1 MVEAVGE
8 YVSFVIAEIEDARR
22 SCAHPIIIVEQRVD
36 ASEYVD
42 NCFGTADM
50 VIITDQYAHVIDL
63 KLGKGVEVSAV
74 ENPQLMIYGLG
85 VLNMAESIY
94 DIETVRMTIDKTHTK
109 MGKARPWML
118 WPYLGCGVCLFAIFA
133 IPTSWGQVAQYT
145 FFFIFY
151 VMLNAGFYTANNI
164 AYSALTALVTKNE
177 NERVQL
183 GSLRFVF
190 AFTTSTI
197 IQAVTFGL
205 VAHFG
210 NTAAAWRI
218 VALIYVIIGIISNT
232 ISVLSLKELP
242 EDENETKKEADT
254 PKEKYTLREAAG
266 LLVKNKFYLLI
277 LGVYLLT
284 QLYTAFTGVGTYY
297 MTYVLKDANL
307 MGKFA
312 TALNI
317 PMIIGLLMV
326 PTVIAKLGGM
336 YKINYTGY
344 ALATIARIL
353 VIVAAYM
360 GSVPMMLAFTAIA
373 SLGMCP
379 LQGDL
384 NAVIASASDYTY
396 LTTGKRIDGTMYSC
410 TSLGV
415 KIGGGLGTAISGW
428 LLAAAGFIE
437 GGVATQPEAVITML
451 NVMYLWLPA
460 IFCALV
466 TFLLTKLNVEKA
478 NKALI
483 ASRKA

>member
-1 MVEAVGE
+1 MTEKKYLKWYNKIGYGSGDIGGNVVYAFLTF
-8 YVSFVIAEIEDARR
+8 FV
-22 SCAHPIIIVEQRVD
+22 
-36 ASEYVD
+36 
-42 NCFGTADM
+42 
-50 VIITDQYAHVIDL
+50 
-63 KLGKGVEVSAV
+63 
-74 ENPQLMIYGLG
+74 MIYLTDSIGLNSG
-85 VLNMAESIY
+85 IIGTLMAVAKIFDGISDVIFGSL
-94 DIETVRMTIDKTHTK
+94 IDKTHTK

-118 WPYLGCGVCLFAIFA
+118 WPYFGCGVCLFAIFA
-133 IPTSWGQVAQYT
+133 IPTSWGKVAQYT
-145 FFFIFY
+145 FFLIFY
-151 VMLNAGFYTANNI
+151 VMLNAVFYTANNI

-183 GSLRFVF
+183 GSIRFVF

-205 VAHFG
+205 VDYFG
-210 NTAAAWRI
+210 NDAAAWKI

-242 EDENETKKEADT
+242 EEENNTKKETSA
-254 PKEKYTLREAAG
+254 PAEKYSLREAVG
-266 LLVKNKFYLLI
+266 LLIKNKYYLLI
-277 LGVYLLT
+277 LGIYMLT
-284 QLYTAFTGVGTYY
+284 QLYSAFTGVGTYY
-297 MTYVLKDANL
+297 MTYVLGDANL
-307 MGKFA
+307 LGKFA

-317 PMIIGLLMV
+317 PMIIGLLLV
-326 PTVIAKLGGM
+326 PTVVAKLGGM
-336 YKINYTGY
+336 YRINYSGY
-344 ALATIARIL
+344 IVATVARFL

-360 GSVPMMLAFTAIA
+360 DSIPMMLAFTAVA

-415 KIGGGLGTAISGW
+415 KLGGGLGTAVSGW
-428 LLAAAGFIE
+428 LLAASGYIK
-437 GGVATQPEAVITML
+437 GGAVAQPDSVITML

-466 TFLLTKLNVEKA
+466 TFLLIQLNVEKA
-478 NKALI
+478 NQTILA
-483 ASRKA
+483 ARKG

>member
-1 MVEAVGE
+1 MEQKKYLKWYNKIGYGSGDIAGNVIYAFLTF
-8 YVSFVIAEIEDARR
+8 FV
-22 SCAHPIIIVEQRVD
+22 
-36 ASEYVD
+36 
-42 NCFGTADM
+42 
-50 VIITDQYAHVIDL
+50 
-63 KLGKGVEVSAV
+63 
-74 ENPQLMIYGLG
+74 MIYLTDTIGLNPG
-85 VLNMAESIY
+85 IVGTLMAVAKIFDGIS
-94 DIETVRMTIDKTHTK
+94 DVFFGSLIDKTKTK

-118 WPYLGCGVCLFAIFA
+118 FPYLGCGVCLYAVFA
-133 IPTSWGQVAQYT
+133 IPASWGKAAQYA

-151 VMLNAGFYTANNI
+151 VMLNAVFYTANNI

-177 NERVQL
+177 GERVQL

-197 IQAVTFGL
+197 IQAVTFDL
-205 VAHFG
+205 VEYFG
-210 NTAAAWRI
+210 NTAEAWRI
-218 VALIYVIIGIISNT
+218 VAFIYVVIGIISNT
-232 ISVLSLKELP
+232 VAVLSMKELP
-242 EDENETKKEADT
+242 EDENETKKENVA
-254 PKEKYTLREAAG
+254 PAEKYSLRQSAG
-266 LLVKNKFYLLI
+266 LLIKNKFYLLI

-297 MTYVLKDANL
+297 MTYVLGDADL
-307 MGKFA
+307 MGRFA
-312 TALNI
+312 TALNV
-317 PMIIGLLMV
+317 PMIIGLLLV
-326 PTVIAKLGGM
+326 PVLVAKLGGM
-336 YKINYTGY
+336 YKLNYRGY

-353 VIVAAYM
+353 VIVAAYL
-360 GSVPMMLAFTAIA
+360 GNVSMMLVFTAIA

-415 KIGGGLGTAISGW
+415 KLGGGLGTAISGW

-437 GGVATQPEAVITML
+437 GGAAVQPESVLSML

-460 IFCALV
+460 IFCALI

-478 NKALI
+478 NALLLKE
-483 ASRKA
+483 RRNYNERV

>member
-1 MVEAVGE
+1 MNEKTYLRWYNKIGYGAGDIAGNVVYAFLTF
-8 YVSFVIAEIEDARR
+8 FV
-22 SCAHPIIIVEQRVD
+22 
-36 ASEYVD
+36 
-42 NCFGTADM
+42 
-50 VIITDQYAHVIDL
+50 
-63 KLGKGVEVSAV
+63 
-74 ENPQLMIYGLG
+74 MIYLTDTVGLNSG
-85 VLNMAESIY
+85 IVGTLMAVAKIFDGISDVIFGSL
-94 DIETVRMTIDKTHTK
+94 IDKTHTR

-118 WPYLGCGVCLFAIFA
+118 WPYLGCGACLFAIFA
-133 IPTSWGQVAQYT
+133 IPTSWGLTAKYA

-164 AYSALTALVTKNE
+164 AYSALTALVTRNE

-183 GSLRFVF
+183 GSIRFVF

-205 VAHFG
+205 VEYFG
-210 NTAAAWRI
+210 NTPDAWRI
-218 VALIYVIIGIISNT
+218 VAFIYVVIGIISNT
-232 ISVLSLKELP
+232 VSVLSLKELP
-242 EDENETKKEADT
+242 GEESETTQNAMA
-254 PKEKYTLREAAG
+254 PAEKYTLREVAG
-266 LLVKNKFYLLI
+266 LLIKNKFYLLI

-297 MTYVLKDANL
+297 MTYVLGDKGL
-307 MGKFA
+307 MGQFA

-317 PMIIGLLMV
+317 PMIIGLLLV
-326 PTVIAKLGGM
+326 PTLVAKLGGM
-336 YKINYTGY
+336 YKINYRGY
-344 ALATIARIL
+344 ILASVARIL

-360 GSVPMMLAFTAIA
+360 NSIPLMLAFTAVA

-415 KIGGGLGTAISGW
+415 KLGGGLGTAISGW
-428 LLAAAGFIE
+428 LLDAAGFLE
-437 GGVATQPEAVITML
+437 GGVATQPDSVLTML

-460 IFCALV
+460 FLCVLV

-478 NKALI
+478 NQKLLAEKAQ
-483 ASRKA
+483 

>member
-1 MVEAVGE
+1 MTEKRYLKWYNKIGYGSGDIAGNVVYAFLTF
-8 YVSFVIAEIEDARR
+8 FV
-22 SCAHPIIIVEQRVD
+22 
-36 ASEYVD
+36 
-42 NCFGTADM
+42 
-50 VIITDQYAHVIDL
+50 
-63 KLGKGVEVSAV
+63 
-74 ENPQLMIYGLG
+74 MIYLSDTVGLNTG
-85 VLNMAESIY
+85 IIGTLMAVAKIFDGFSDVIFGSL
-94 DIETVRMTIDKTHTK
+94 IDKTKTK

-133 IPTSWGQVAQYT
+133 IPTTWGKTAQYA

-205 VAHFG
+205 VEHFG

-218 VALIYVIIGIISNT
+218 VALIYVVIGIISNT
-232 ISVLSLKELP
+232 VSVLSLKELP
-242 EDENETKKEADT
+242 DEELDDTDDKEIQVVT
-254 PKEKYTLREAAG
+254 EKYSLREAAR
-266 LLVKNKFYLLI
+266 LLIKNKFYLLI

-284 QLYTAFTGVGTYY
+284 QLYSAFTGVGTYY
-297 MTYVLKDANL
+297 MTYVLGDKNL
-307 MGKFA
+307 MGNFA

-317 PMIIGLLMV
+317 PMIVGLLLV
-326 PTVIAKLGGM
+326 PTLVAKLGGM
-336 YKINYTGY
+336 YKINYRGY
-344 ALATIARIL
+344 ALATIARVL

-360 GSVPMMLAFTAIA
+360 GSVPMMLVFTAVA

-437 GGVATQPEAVITML
+437 GGVATQPESVLTML

-478 NKALI
+478 NQALL
-483 ASRKA
+483 AARK

>member
-1 MVEAVGE
+1 MTEKKYLKWYNKIGYGSGDIGGNVVYAFLTF
-8 YVSFVIAEIEDARR
+8 FV
-22 SCAHPIIIVEQRVD
+22 
-36 ASEYVD
+36 
-42 NCFGTADM
+42 
-50 VIITDQYAHVIDL
+50 
-63 KLGKGVEVSAV
+63 
-74 ENPQLMIYGLG
+74 MIYLTDSIGLNAG
-85 VLNMAESIY
+85 IIGTLMAVAKIFDGISDVIFGAL
-94 DIETVRMTIDKTHTK
+94 IDKTHTK

-118 WPYLGCGVCLFAIFA
+118 WPYFGCGVCLFAIFA
-133 IPTSWGQVAQYT
+133 IPTSWGKVAQYT
-145 FFFIFY
+145 FFLIFY

-183 GSLRFVF
+183 GSIRFVF

-205 VAHFG
+205 VDYFG
-210 NTAAAWRI
+210 NDAAAWKI
-218 VALIYVIIGIISNT
+218 VALIYVMIGIISNT

-242 EDENETKKEADT
+242 EEENNTKEETSA
-254 PKEKYTLREAAG
+254 PAEKYSLREAVG
-266 LLVKNKFYLLI
+266 LLIKNKYYLLI
-277 LGVYLLT
+277 LGIYLLT
-284 QLYTAFTGVGTYY
+284 QLYSAFTGVGTFY
-297 MTYVLKDANL
+297 MTYVLGDANL
-307 MGKFA
+307 LGKFA

-317 PMIIGLLMV
+317 PMIIGLLLV
-326 PTVIAKLGGM
+326 PTVVAKLGGM
-336 YKINYTGY
+336 YRINYSGY
-344 ALATIARIL
+344 LVATAARFL

-360 GSVPMMLAFTAIA
+360 DSIPMMLAFTAVA

-415 KIGGGLGTAISGW
+415 KLGGGLGTAVSGW
-428 LLAAAGFIE
+428 LLAASGYIK
-437 GGVATQPEAVITML
+437 GGAVAQPDSVITML

-466 TFLLTKLNVEKA
+466 TFLLIQLNVEKA
-478 NKALI
+478 NQTILA
-483 ASRKA
+483 ARKG

>member
-1 MVEAVGE
+1 MTEKRYLKWYNKVG
-8 YVSFVIAEIEDARR
+8 YGSGDIAGNVVYAFLTFFV
-22 SCAHPIIIVEQRVD
+22 
-36 ASEYVD
+36 
-42 NCFGTADM
+42 
-50 VIITDQYAHVIDL
+50 
-63 KLGKGVEVSAV
+63 
-74 ENPQLMIYGLG
+74 MIYLSDTIGLNTGIVGTLMAVSKIFDG
-85 VLNMAESIY
+85 VSDVIFGSL
-94 DIETVRMTIDKTHTK
+94 IDKTKTK

-118 WPYLGCGVCLFAIFA
+118 WPYLGCGVCLFAIFS
-133 IPTSWGQVAQYT
+133 IPTSWGQTAQYA

-164 AYSALTALVTKNE
+164 AYSALTALITKNE
-177 NERVQL
+177 NERVQI

-205 VAHFG
+205 VEHFG
-210 NTAAAWRI
+210 NDAAAWRI

-232 ISVLSLKELP
+232 VSVLSMKELP
-242 EDENETKKEADT
+242 EDEIEAKKAVDAPE
-254 PKEKYTLREAAG
+254 EKYTLREAVG

-284 QLYTAFTGVGTYY
+284 QLYTAFTGIGTYY
-297 MTYVLKDANL
+297 MTYVLGNKEL
-307 MGKFA
+307 MGYFA
-312 TALNI
+312 SALNI
-317 PMIIGLLMV
+317 PMIIGLLLV
-326 PTVIAKLGGM
+326 PTIVAKLGGM
-336 YKINYTGY
+336 YKINYSGY
-344 ALATIARIL
+344 ALAT
-353 VIVAAYM
+353 
-360 GSVPMMLAFTAIA
+360 IA

-437 GGVATQPEAVITML
+437 GGVATQPDSVLTML

-460 IFCALV
+460 IFCGLV

-478 NKALI
+478 NAKLLEP
-483 ASRKA
+483 KN

>member
-1 MVEAVGE
+1 MTEKKYLKWYNKIGYGSGDIGGNVVYAFLTF
-8 YVSFVIAEIEDARR
+8 FV
-22 SCAHPIIIVEQRVD
+22 
-36 ASEYVD
+36 
-42 NCFGTADM
+42 
-50 VIITDQYAHVIDL
+50 
-63 KLGKGVEVSAV
+63 
-74 ENPQLMIYGLG
+74 MIYLTDSIGLNSG
-85 VLNMAESIY
+85 IIGTLMAVAKIFDGISDVIFGSL
-94 DIETVRMTIDKTHTK
+94 IDKTHTK

-118 WPYLGCGVCLFAIFA
+118 WPYFGCGVCLFAIFA
-133 IPTSWGQVAQYT
+133 IPTSWGKVAQYT
-145 FFFIFY
+145 FFLIFY

-183 GSLRFVF
+183 GSIRFIF

-197 IQAVTFGL
+197 IQAITFGL
-205 VAHFG
+205 VDYFG
-210 NTAAAWRI
+210 NDAAAWKI

-242 EDENETKKEADT
+242 EEENNTKKETSA
-254 PKEKYTLREAAG
+254 PAEKYSLREAVG
-266 LLVKNKFYLLI
+266 LLIKNKYYLLI
-277 LGVYLLT
+277 LGIYLLT
-284 QLYTAFTGVGTYY
+284 QLYSAFTGVGTFY
-297 MTYVLKDANL
+297 MTYVLGDANL
-307 MGKFA
+307 LGKFA

-317 PMIIGLLMV
+317 PMIIGLLLV
-326 PTVIAKLGGM
+326 PTVVAKLGGM
-336 YKINYTGY
+336 YRINYSGY
-344 ALATIARIL
+344 IIATVARFL

-360 GSVPMMLAFTAIA
+360 DSIPMMLAFTAVA

-415 KIGGGLGTAISGW
+415 KLGGGLGTAVSGW
-428 LLAAAGFIE
+428 LLAASGYIK
-437 GGVATQPEAVITML
+437 GGAVAQPDSVITML

-466 TFLLTKLNVEKA
+466 TFLLIQLNVEKA
-478 NKALI
+478 NQTILA
-483 ASRKA
+483 ARKG

>member
-1 MVEAVGE
+1 MTEKKYLKWYNKIGYGSGDIGGNVVYAFLTF
-8 YVSFVIAEIEDARR
+8 FV
-22 SCAHPIIIVEQRVD
+22 
-36 ASEYVD
+36 
-42 NCFGTADM
+42 
-50 VIITDQYAHVIDL
+50 
-63 KLGKGVEVSAV
+63 
-74 ENPQLMIYGLG
+74 MIYLTDSIGLNSG
-85 VLNMAESIY
+85 IIGTLMAVAKIFDGISDVIFGSL
-94 DIETVRMTIDKTHTK
+94 IDKTHTK

-118 WPYLGCGVCLFAIFA
+118 WPYFGCGVCLFAIFA
-133 IPTSWGQVAQYT
+133 IPTSWGKVAQYT
-145 FFFIFY
+145 FFLIFY

-183 GSLRFVF
+183 GSIRFVF

-197 IQAVTFGL
+197 IQAITFGL
-205 VAHFG
+205 VDYFG
-210 NTAAAWRI
+210 NDAAAWKI

-242 EDENETKKEADT
+242 EEENNTKKETSA
-254 PKEKYTLREAAG
+254 PAEKYSLREAVG
-266 LLVKNKFYLLI
+266 LLIKNKYYLLI
-277 LGVYLLT
+277 LGIYLLT
-284 QLYTAFTGVGTYY
+284 QLYSAFTGVGTFY
-297 MTYVLKDANL
+297 MTYVLGDANL
-307 MGKFA
+307 LGKFA

-317 PMIIGLLMV
+317 PMIIGLLLV
-326 PTVIAKLGGM
+326 PTVVAKLGGM
-336 YKINYTGY
+336 YRINYSGY
-344 ALATIARIL
+344 LVATVARFL

-360 GSVPMMLAFTAIA
+360 DSIPMMLVFTAVA

-415 KIGGGLGTAISGW
+415 KLGGGLGTAVSGW
-428 LLAAAGFIE
+428 LLAASGYIK
-437 GGVATQPEAVITML
+437 GGAVAQPDSVITML

-466 TFLLTKLNVEKA
+466 ALLLIQLNVEKA
-478 NKALI
+478 NQTIQA
-483 ASRKA
+483 ARKG

>member
-1 MVEAVGE
+1 MEQKKYLKWYNKIG
-8 YVSFVIAEIEDARR
+8 YGSGDIAGN
-22 SCAHPIIIVEQRVD
+22 VV
-36 ASEYVD
+36 
-42 NCFGTADM
+42 
-50 VIITDQYAHVIDL
+50 YAFLTFFI
-63 KLGKGVEVSAV
+63 
-74 ENPQLMIYGLG
+74 MIYLTDTIGLNPGIVGTLMAVAKIFDG
-85 VLNMAESIY
+85 VSDVFFGSL
-94 DIETVRMTIDKTHTK
+94 IDKTKTK

-118 WPYLGCGVCLFAIFA
+118 FPYLGCGVCLYAVFA
-133 IPTSWGQVAQYT
+133 IPTSWGKIAQYV

-151 VMLNAGFYTANNI
+151 VMLNAVFYTANNI

-177 NERVQL
+177 DERVQL

-197 IQAVTFGL
+197 IQAVTVGL
-205 VAHFG
+205 VEHFG
-210 NTAAAWRI
+210 NTAEAWRI
-218 VALIYVIIGIISNT
+218 VALIYVVIGIISNT
-232 ISVLSLKELP
+232 VSVLSMKELP
-242 EDENETKKEADT
+242 EDESETKKENAVST
-254 PKEKYTLREAAG
+254 EKYSLRQAAG
-266 LLVKNKFYLLI
+266 LLIKNKFYLLI

-284 QLYTAFTGVGTYY
+284 QLYSAFTGVGMYY
-297 MTYVLKDANL
+297 MTYVLGDADL
-307 MGKFA
+307 MGRFA
-312 TALNI
+312 TALNV
-317 PMIIGLLMV
+317 PMIIGLLLV
-326 PTVIAKLGGM
+326 PVLVAKFGGM
-336 YKINYTGY
+336 YKLNYRGY

-353 VIVAAYM
+353 VIVAAYL
-360 GSVPMMLAFTAIA
+360 GNVSLMLVFTAIA

-415 KIGGGLGTAISGW
+415 KIGGGMGTAISGW

-437 GGVATQPEAVITML
+437 GGVAVQPESVLSML

-478 NKALI
+478 NALLL
-483 ASRKA
+483 KEKQK

>member
-1 MVEAVGE
+1 MTEKRYLKWYNKVG
-8 YVSFVIAEIEDARR
+8 YGSGDIAGNVVYAFLTFFV
-22 SCAHPIIIVEQRVD
+22 
-36 ASEYVD
+36 
-42 NCFGTADM
+42 
-50 VIITDQYAHVIDL
+50 
-63 KLGKGVEVSAV
+63 
-74 ENPQLMIYGLG
+74 MIYLSDTIGLNTGIVGTLMAVAKIFDG
-85 VLNMAESIY
+85 VSDVIFGSL
-94 DIETVRMTIDKTHTK
+94 IDKTKTR

-118 WPYLGCGVCLFAIFA
+118 WPYLGCGVCLFAIFS
-133 IPTSWGQVAQYT
+133 IPTSWGQTAQYA

-164 AYSALTALVTKNE
+164 AYSALTALITKNE
-177 NERVQL
+177 NERVQM

-205 VAHFG
+205 VEHFG
-210 NTAAAWRI
+210 NDAAAWRI
-218 VALIYVIIGIISNT
+218 VALIYVVLGIISNT
-232 ISVLSLKELP
+232 LSVLSVKELP
-242 EDENETKKEADT
+242 EDENESKKAVDT
-254 PKEKYTLREAAG
+254 LEEKYTLREAVG

-297 MTYVLKDANL
+297 MTYVLGNKDL
-307 MGKFA
+307 MGYFA
-312 TALNI
+312 TALNV
-317 PMIIGLLMV
+317 PMIIGLLLV
-326 PTVIAKLGGM
+326 PTIVAKLGGM
-336 YKINYTGY
+336 YKINYSGY
-344 ALATIARIL
+344 ALATVGRIL
-353 VIVAAYM
+353 VIVAAYL
-360 GSVPMMLAFTAIA
+360 GSVPMMLAFTAVA

-428 LLAAAGFIE
+428 LLAASGFIE
-437 GGVATQPEAVITML
+437 GGVATQPESVLTML
-451 NVMYLWLPA
+451 NVMYLWLPM

-478 NKALI
+478 NAKLLEA
-483 ASRKA
+483 KN

>member
-1 MVEAVGE
+1 MNEKRYLKWYNKIGYGSGDIAGNVVYAFLTF
-8 YVSFVIAEIEDARR
+8 FV
-22 SCAHPIIIVEQRVD
+22 
-36 ASEYVD
+36 
-42 NCFGTADM
+42 
-50 VIITDQYAHVIDL
+50 
-63 KLGKGVEVSAV
+63 
-74 ENPQLMIYGLG
+74 MIYLTDTVGLNPG
-85 VLNMAESIY
+85 IVGTLMAVAKIFDGISDVIFGSL
-94 DIETVRMTIDKTHTK
+94 IDKTHTK

-118 WPYLGCGVCLFAIFA
+118 WPYFGCGVCLFAIFA
-133 IPTSWGQVAQYT
+133 IPTSWGLIAKYA

-151 VMLNAGFYTANNI
+151 VMLNAVFYTANNI

-205 VAHFG
+205 VEHFG
-210 NTAAAWRI
+210 NDAAAWRI
-218 VALIYVIIGIISNT
+218 VALVYVIIGIISNA

-242 EDENETKKEADT
+242 AEELDDT
-254 PKEKYTLREAAG
+254 DDKNIQAATEKYTLREAAR
-266 LLVKNKFYLLI
+266 LLIRNKFYLLI

-284 QLYTAFTGVGTYY
+284 QLYSAFTGVGTYY
-297 MTYVLKDANL
+297 MTYVLGDANL
-307 MGKFA
+307 LGKFA

-317 PMIIGLLMV
+317 PMIIGLLLV
-326 PTVIAKLGGM
+326 PTIVAKLGGM
-336 YKINYTGY
+336 YKINYSGY
-344 ALATIARIL
+344 ALATVARVL
-353 VIVAAYM
+353 VIVAAYI
-360 GSVPMMLAFTAIA
+360 GSIPLMLAFTAIA

-437 GGVATQPEAVITML
+437 GGVATQPESVLTML

-460 IFCALV
+460 IFCAMV

-478 NKALI
+478 NAKLLA
-483 ASRKA
+483 KKV

>member
-1 MVEAVGE
+1 MQDKKYLKWFNKIGYGSGDIAGNVVYAFLTF
-8 YVSFVIAEIEDARR
+8 FV
-22 SCAHPIIIVEQRVD
+22 
-36 ASEYVD
+36 
-42 NCFGTADM
+42 
-50 VIITDQYAHVIDL
+50 
-63 KLGKGVEVSAV
+63 
-74 ENPQLMIYGLG
+74 MIYLTDTIGLNPG
-85 VLNMAESIY
+85 IIGTLMAVAKIFDGFSDVIFGSL
-94 DIETVRMTIDKTHTK
+94 IDKTKTK

-133 IPTSWGQVAQYT
+133 IPTSWGQVAQYA

-197 IQAVTFGL
+197 IQGVTFTL

-232 ISVLSLKELP
+232 ISVLSVKELP
-242 EDENETKKEADT
+242 VDELDETDDKNIQAVM
-254 PKEKYTLREAAG
+254 EKYSLRDAAR
-266 LLVKNKFYLLI
+266 LLIKNKYYLLI

-284 QLYTAFTGVGTYY
+284 QLYSAFTGVGTYY
-297 MTYVLKDANL
+297 MTYVLGNKDL
-307 MGKFA
+307 MGNFA

-317 PMIIGLLMV
+317 PMIIGLLIV
-326 PTVIAKLGGM
+326 PTLVAKLGGM
-336 YKINYTGY
+336 YKINYRGY
-344 ALATIARIL
+344 ALATLARIL
-353 VIVAAYM
+353 VIEAAYM
-360 GSVPMMLAFTAIA
+360 GSVPMMLVFTAVA

-428 LLAAAGFIE
+428 LLAAAGFIQ
-437 GGVATQPEAVITML
+437 GGAAVQPDSVISML

-478 NKALI
+478 NSALL
-483 ASRKA
+483 AKKG

>member
-1 MVEAVGE
+1 MTEKRYLNWYNKVG
-8 YVSFVIAEIEDARR
+8 YGSGDIAGNVVYAFLTFFV
-22 SCAHPIIIVEQRVD
+22 
-36 ASEYVD
+36 
-42 NCFGTADM
+42 
-50 VIITDQYAHVIDL
+50 
-63 KLGKGVEVSAV
+63 
-74 ENPQLMIYGLG
+74 MIYLSDTIGLNTG
-85 VLNMAESIY
+85 IVGTLMAVAKIFDGIS
-94 DIETVRMTIDKTHTK
+94 DIIFGSLIDKTHTK

-118 WPYLGCGVCLFAIFA
+118 WPYLGCGVCLFAIFS
-133 IPTSWGQVAQYT
+133 IPTSWGQTAQYA

-164 AYSALTALVTKNE
+164 AYSALTALITKNE
-177 NERVQL
+177 NERVQI

-205 VAHFG
+205 VEHFG
-210 NTAAAWRI
+210 NDAAAWRI
-218 VALIYVIIGIISNT
+218 VALIYVVLGIISNT
-232 ISVLSLKELP
+232 ISVLSVKELP
-242 EDENETKKEADT
+242 EDENESKKAVDT
-254 PKEKYTLREAAG
+254 PEEKYTLREAVG
-266 LLVKNKFYLLI
+266 LLIKNKFYLLI

-297 MTYVLKDANL
+297 MTYVLGNKDL
-307 MGKFA
+307 MGYFA
-312 TALNI
+312 TALNV
-317 PMIIGLLMV
+317 PMIVGLLLV
-326 PTVIAKLGGM
+326 PTIVAKLGGM
-336 YKINYTGY
+336 YKINYSGY
-344 ALATIARIL
+344 ALATVGRIL
-353 VIVAAYM
+353 VIVAAYL
-360 GSVPMMLAFTAIA
+360 GSVPIMLAFTAVA

-428 LLAAAGFIE
+428 LLAASGFIE
-437 GGVATQPEAVITML
+437 GGVATQPESVLTML
-451 NVMYLWLPA
+451 NVMYLWLPM

-478 NKALI
+478 NAKLLEA
-483 ASRKA
+483 KN

>member
-1 MVEAVGE
+1 MTEKKYLKWYNKIGYGSGDIGGNVVYAFLTF
-8 YVSFVIAEIEDARR
+8 FV
-22 SCAHPIIIVEQRVD
+22 
-36 ASEYVD
+36 
-42 NCFGTADM
+42 
-50 VIITDQYAHVIDL
+50 
-63 KLGKGVEVSAV
+63 
-74 ENPQLMIYGLG
+74 MIYLTDSIGLNSG
-85 VLNMAESIY
+85 IIGTLMAVAKIFDGISDVIFGSL
-94 DIETVRMTIDKTHTK
+94 IDKTHTK

-118 WPYLGCGVCLFAIFA
+118 WPYFGCGVCLFAIFA
-133 IPTSWGQVAQYT
+133 IPTSWGKVAQYT
-145 FFFIFY
+145 FFLIFY

-183 GSLRFVF
+183 GSIRFVF

-205 VAHFG
+205 VDYFG
-210 NTAAAWRI
+210 NDAAAWKI
-218 VALIYVIIGIISNT
+218 VALIYVMIGIISNT

-242 EDENETKKEADT
+242 EEENNTKKETSA
-254 PKEKYTLREAAG
+254 PAEKYSLREAVG
-266 LLVKNKFYLLI
+266 LLIKNKYYLLI
-277 LGVYLLT
+277 LGIYLLT
-284 QLYTAFTGVGTYY
+284 QLYSAFTGVGTFY
-297 MTYVLKDANL
+297 MTYVLGDANL
-307 MGKFA
+307 LGKFA

-317 PMIIGLLMV
+317 PMIIGLLLV
-326 PTVIAKLGGM
+326 PTVVAKLGGM
-336 YKINYTGY
+336 YRINYSGY
-344 ALATIARIL
+344 LVATVARFL

-360 GSVPMMLAFTAIA
+360 DSIPMMLAFTAVA

-415 KIGGGLGTAISGW
+415 KLGGGLGTAVSGW
-428 LLAAAGFIE
+428 LLAASGYIK
-437 GGVATQPEAVITML
+437 GGAVAQPDSVITML

-466 TFLLTKLNVEKA
+466 TFLLIQLNVEKA
-478 NKALI
+478 NQTILA
-483 ASRKA
+483 ARKG

>member
-1 MVEAVGE
+1 MTEKKYLKWYNKIGYGSGDIGGNVVYAFLTF
-8 YVSFVIAEIEDARR
+8 FV
-22 SCAHPIIIVEQRVD
+22 
-36 ASEYVD
+36 
-42 NCFGTADM
+42 
-50 VIITDQYAHVIDL
+50 
-63 KLGKGVEVSAV
+63 
-74 ENPQLMIYGLG
+74 MIYLTDSIGLNSG
-85 VLNMAESIY
+85 IIGTLMAVAKIFDGISDVIFGSL
-94 DIETVRMTIDKTHTK
+94 IDKTHTK

-118 WPYLGCGVCLFAIFA
+118 WPYFGCGVCLFAIFA
-133 IPTSWGQVAQYT
+133 IPTSWGKVAQYT
-145 FFFIFY
+145 FFLIFY

-183 GSLRFVF
+183 GSIRFVF

-205 VAHFG
+205 VDYFG
-210 NTAAAWRI
+210 NDAAAWKI
-218 VALIYVIIGIISNT
+218 VALIYVMIGIISNT

-242 EDENETKKEADT
+242 EEENNTKKETSA
-254 PKEKYTLREAAG
+254 PAEKYSLREAVG
-266 LLVKNKFYLLI
+266 LLIKNKYYLLI
-277 LGVYLLT
+277 LGIYLLT
-284 QLYTAFTGVGTYY
+284 QLYSAFTGVGTFY
-297 MTYVLKDANL
+297 MTYVLGDANL
-307 MGKFA
+307 LGKFA

-317 PMIIGLLMV
+317 PMIIGLLLV
-326 PTVIAKLGGM
+326 PTVVAKLGGM
-336 YKINYTGY
+336 YRINYSGY
-344 ALATIARIL
+344 IVATVARFL

-360 GSVPMMLAFTAIA
+360 GSIPMMLAFTAVA

-415 KIGGGLGTAISGW
+415 KLGGGLGTAVSGW
-428 LLAAAGFIE
+428 LLAASGYIK
-437 GGVATQPEAVITML
+437 GGAVAQPDSVITML

-466 TFLLTKLNVEKA
+466 TFLLIQLNVEKA
-478 NKALI
+478 NQAIL
-483 ASRKA
+483 AARKG

>member
-1 MVEAVGE
+1 MAEKRYLKWYNKVG
-8 YVSFVIAEIEDARR
+8 YGSGDIAGNVVYAFLTFFV
-22 SCAHPIIIVEQRVD
+22 
-36 ASEYVD
+36 
-42 NCFGTADM
+42 
-50 VIITDQYAHVIDL
+50 
-63 KLGKGVEVSAV
+63 
-74 ENPQLMIYGLG
+74 MIYLSDTIGLNTGIVGTLMAVSKIFDG
-85 VLNMAESIY
+85 VSDVIFGSL
-94 DIETVRMTIDKTHTK
+94 IDKTK

-118 WPYLGCGVCLFAIFA
+118 WPYLGCGVCLFAIFS
-133 IPTSWGQVAQYT
+133 IPTSWGQTAQYA

-164 AYSALTALVTKNE
+164 AYSALTALITKNE
-177 NERVQL
+177 NERVQI

-205 VAHFG
+205 VEHFG
-210 NTAAAWRI
+210 NDAAAWRI

-232 ISVLSLKELP
+232 VSVLSMKELP
-242 EDENETKKEADT
+242 EDEIEAKKAVDAPE
-254 PKEKYTLREAAG
+254 EKYTLREAVG

-297 MTYVLKDANL
+297 MTYVLGNREL
-307 MGKFA
+307 MGYFA
-312 TALNI
+312 SALNI
-317 PMIIGLLMV
+317 PMIIGLLLV
-326 PTVIAKLGGM
+326 PTIVAKLGGM
-336 YKINYTGY
+336 YKINYSGY

-437 GGVATQPEAVITML
+437 GGVATQPDSVLTML

-460 IFCALV
+460 IFCGLV

-478 NKALI
+478 NAKLLEP
-483 ASRKA
+483 KN

>member
-1 MVEAVGE
+1 MTEKKYLKWYNKIGYGSGDIGGNVVYAFLTF
-8 YVSFVIAEIEDARR
+8 FV
-22 SCAHPIIIVEQRVD
+22 
-36 ASEYVD
+36 
-42 NCFGTADM
+42 
-50 VIITDQYAHVIDL
+50 
-63 KLGKGVEVSAV
+63 
-74 ENPQLMIYGLG
+74 MIYLTDSIGLNSG
-85 VLNMAESIY
+85 IIGTLMAVAKIFDGISDVIFGSL
-94 DIETVRMTIDKTHTK
+94 IDKTHTK

-118 WPYLGCGVCLFAIFA
+118 WPYFGCGVCLFAIFA
-133 IPTSWGQVAQYT
+133 IPTSWGKVAQYT
-145 FFFIFY
+145 FFLIFY

-183 GSLRFVF
+183 GSIRFVF

-205 VAHFG
+205 VDHFG
-210 NTAAAWRI
+210 NDAAAWKI
-218 VALIYVIIGIISNT
+218 VALIYVMIGIISNT

-242 EDENETKKEADT
+242 EEENNTKKETSA
-254 PKEKYTLREAAG
+254 PAEKYSLREAVG
-266 LLVKNKFYLLI
+266 LLIKNKYYLLI
-277 LGVYLLT
+277 LGIYLLT
-284 QLYTAFTGVGTYY
+284 QLYSAFTGVGTFY
-297 MTYVLKDANL
+297 MTYVLGDANL
-307 MGKFA
+307 LGKFA

-317 PMIIGLLMV
+317 PMIIGLLLV
-326 PTVIAKLGGM
+326 PTVVAKLGGM
-336 YKINYTGY
+336 YRINYSGY
-344 ALATIARIL
+344 LVATVARFL

-360 GSVPMMLAFTAIA
+360 DSIPMMLAFTAVA

-415 KIGGGLGTAISGW
+415 KLGGGLGTAVSGW
-428 LLAAAGFIE
+428 LLAASGYIK
-437 GGVATQPEAVITML
+437 GGAVAQPDSVITML

-466 TFLLTKLNVEKA
+466 TFLLIQLNVEKGNQTILA
-478 NKALI
+478 A
-483 ASRKA
+483 RKG

>member
-1 MVEAVGE
+1 MEQKKYLKWYNKIGYGSGDIAGNVVYAFLTF
-8 YVSFVIAEIEDARR
+8 FV
-22 SCAHPIIIVEQRVD
+22 
-36 ASEYVD
+36 
-42 NCFGTADM
+42 
-50 VIITDQYAHVIDL
+50 
-63 KLGKGVEVSAV
+63 
-74 ENPQLMIYGLG
+74 MIYLTDTVGLNPG
-85 VLNMAESIY
+85 IVGTLMAIAKIFDGFSDVIFGSL
-94 DIETVRMTIDKTHTK
+94 IDKTHTK

-133 IPTSWGQVAQYT
+133 IPTSWGLVAKYA

-183 GSLRFVF
+183 GSFRFVF

-197 IQAVTFGL
+197 IQAVTFKL
-205 VAHFG
+205 VEHFG
-210 NTAAAWRI
+210 NTASAWKI

-242 EDENETKKEADT
+242 EEETHKDNST
-254 PKEKYTLREAAG
+254 STEKYTLREAAG
-266 LLVKNKFYLLI
+266 LLIKNKFYLLI

-284 QLYTAFTGVGTYY
+284 QLYSAFTGVGTYY

-317 PMIIGLLMV
+317 PMIVGLLLV
-326 PTVIAKLGGM
+326 PTIVAKLGGM

-344 ALATIARIL
+344 ALATVARIL

-360 GSVPMMLAFTAIA
+360 GSVPMMLIFTAVA

-384 NAVIASASDYTY
+384 NAVIASASDYTH

-437 GGVATQPEAVITML
+437 GGVATQPESVITML

-478 NKALI
+478 NAKLLAEKKESI
-483 ASRKA
+483 TEDVSDNV

>member
-1 MVEAVGE
+1 MQEKTYLKWYNKIGYGSGDIAGNVVYAFLTF
-8 YVSFVIAEIEDARR
+8 FV
-22 SCAHPIIIVEQRVD
+22 
-36 ASEYVD
+36 
-42 NCFGTADM
+42 
-50 VIITDQYAHVIDL
+50 
-63 KLGKGVEVSAV
+63 
-74 ENPQLMIYGLG
+74 MIYLTDTIGLNPG
-85 VLNMAESIY
+85 IIGTLMAVAKIFDGFSDVIFGSL
-94 DIETVRMTIDKTHTK
+94 IDKTHTK

-118 WPYLGCGVCLFAIFA
+118 WPYLGCGVCLFAIFS
-133 IPTSWGQVAQYT
+133 IPTSWGQVAQYA

-190 AFTTSTI
+190 AFTTSTV

-210 NTAAAWRI
+210 NDAAAWRI
-218 VALIYVIIGIISNT
+218 VALIYVVLGIISNT

-242 EDENETKKEADT
+242 PDELDDTADKNLQAAT
-254 PKEKYTLREAAG
+254 EKYSLADAAR
-266 LLVKNKFYLLI
+266 LLIKNKFYLLI

-297 MTYVLKDANL
+297 MTYVLKDASL

-317 PMIIGLLMV
+317 PMIIGLLLV
-326 PTVIAKLGGM
+326 PTIVAKLGGM
-336 YKINYTGY
+336 YRINYSGY
-344 ALATIARIL
+344 ALASVARIL

-360 GSVPMMLAFTAIA
+360 GSVPMMLVCTAVA

-428 LLAAAGFIE
+428 LLAAAGFVQ
-437 GGVATQPEAVITML
+437 GGAAVQPDSVITML

-460 IFCALV
+460 VFCALV

-478 NKALI
+478 NQALI
-483 ASRKA
+483 AARKA

>member
-1 MVEAVGE
+1 MTEKKYLKWYNKIGYGSGDIGGNVVYAFLTF
-8 YVSFVIAEIEDARR
+8 FV
-22 SCAHPIIIVEQRVD
+22 
-36 ASEYVD
+36 
-42 NCFGTADM
+42 
-50 VIITDQYAHVIDL
+50 
-63 KLGKGVEVSAV
+63 
-74 ENPQLMIYGLG
+74 MIYLTDSIGLNSG
-85 VLNMAESIY
+85 IIGTLMAVAKIFDGISDVIFGSL
-94 DIETVRMTIDKTHTK
+94 IDKTHTK

-118 WPYLGCGVCLFAIFA
+118 WPYFGCGVCLFAIFA
-133 IPTSWGQVAQYT
+133 IPTSWGKVAQYT
-145 FFFIFY
+145 FFLIFY

-183 GSLRFVF
+183 GSIRFVF

-205 VAHFG
+205 VDYFG
-210 NTAAAWRI
+210 NDAAAWKI
-218 VALIYVIIGIISNT
+218 VALIYVMIGIISNT

-242 EDENETKKEADT
+242 EEENNTKKETSA
-254 PKEKYTLREAAG
+254 PAEKYSLREAVG
-266 LLVKNKFYLLI
+266 LLIKNKYYLLI
-277 LGVYLLT
+277 LGIYLLT
-284 QLYTAFTGVGTYY
+284 QLYSAFTGVGTFY
-297 MTYVLKDANL
+297 MTYVLGDANL
-307 MGKFA
+307 LGKFA

-317 PMIIGLLMV
+317 PMIIGLLLV
-326 PTVIAKLGGM
+326 PTVVAKLGGM
-336 YKINYTGY
+336 YRINYSGY
-344 ALATIARIL
+344 LVATVARFL

-360 GSVPMMLAFTAIA
+360 GSIPMMLVFTAVA

-415 KIGGGLGTAISGW
+415 KLGGGLGTAVSGW
-428 LLAAAGFIE
+428 LLAASGYIK
-437 GGVATQPEAVITML
+437 GGAVAQPDSVITML

-466 TFLLTKLNVEKA
+466 TFLLIQLNVEKA
-478 NKALI
+478 NQTILA
-483 ASRKA
+483 ARKG

>member
-1 MVEAVGE
+1 MTEKKYLKWYNKIGYGSGDIGGNVVYAFLTF
-8 YVSFVIAEIEDARR
+8 FV
-22 SCAHPIIIVEQRVD
+22 
-36 ASEYVD
+36 
-42 NCFGTADM
+42 
-50 VIITDQYAHVIDL
+50 
-63 KLGKGVEVSAV
+63 
-74 ENPQLMIYGLG
+74 MIYLTDSIGLNSG
-85 VLNMAESIY
+85 IIGTLMAIAKIFDGISDVIFGSL
-94 DIETVRMTIDKTHTK
+94 IDKTHTK

-118 WPYLGCGVCLFAIFA
+118 WPYFGCGVCLFAIFA
-133 IPTSWGQVAQYT
+133 IPTSWGKVAQYT
-145 FFFIFY
+145 FFLIFY

-183 GSLRFVF
+183 GSIRFVF

-205 VAHFG
+205 VDYFG
-210 NTAAAWRI
+210 NDAAAWKI
-218 VALIYVIIGIISNT
+218 VALIYVMIGIISNT

-242 EDENETKKEADT
+242 EEENNTKKETSA
-254 PKEKYTLREAAG
+254 PAEKYSLREAVG
-266 LLVKNKFYLLI
+266 LLIKNKYYLLI
-277 LGVYLLT
+277 LGIYLLT
-284 QLYTAFTGVGTYY
+284 QLYSAFTGVGTFY
-297 MTYVLKDANL
+297 MTYVLGDANL
-307 MGKFA
+307 LGKFA

-317 PMIIGLLMV
+317 PMIIGLLLV
-326 PTVIAKLGGM
+326 PTVVAKLGGM
-336 YKINYTGY
+336 YRINYSGY
-344 ALATIARIL
+344 LVATVARFL

-360 GSVPMMLAFTAIA
+360 DSIPMMLAFTAVA

-415 KIGGGLGTAISGW
+415 KLGGGLGTAVSGW
-428 LLAAAGFIE
+428 LLAASGYIK
-437 GGVATQPEAVITML
+437 GGAVAQPDSVITML

-466 TFLLTKLNVEKA
+466 TFLLIQLNVEKA
-478 NKALI
+478 NQTILA
-483 ASRKA
+483 ARKG

>member
-1 MVEAVGE
+1 MQDKKYLKWFNKIGYGSGDIAGNVVYAFLTF
-8 YVSFVIAEIEDARR
+8 FV
-22 SCAHPIIIVEQRVD
+22 
-36 ASEYVD
+36 
-42 NCFGTADM
+42 
-50 VIITDQYAHVIDL
+50 
-63 KLGKGVEVSAV
+63 
-74 ENPQLMIYGLG
+74 MIYLTDTIGLNPG
-85 VLNMAESIY
+85 IIGTLMAVAKIFDGFSDVIFGSL
-94 DIETVRMTIDKTHTK
+94 IDKTKTK

-133 IPTSWGQVAQYT
+133 IPTSWGQTAQYA

-205 VAHFG
+205 VAYFG

-218 VALIYVIIGIISNT
+218 VALIYVVIGIISNT
-232 ISVLSLKELP
+232 LSVLSVKELP
-242 EDENETKKEADT
+242 ADELDETDDKNIQAVM
-254 PKEKYTLREAAG
+254 EKYSLRDAAR
-266 LLVKNKFYLLI
+266 LLFKNKYYLLI

-284 QLYTAFTGVGTYY
+284 QLYSAFTGVGTYY
-297 MTYVLKDANL
+297 MTYVLGDANL
-307 MGKFA
+307 LGKFA

-317 PMIIGLLMV
+317 PMIIGLLIV
-326 PTVIAKLGGM
+326 PTLVAKLGGM
-336 YKINYTGY
+336 YKINYRGY
-344 ALATIARIL
+344 AIATVARIL

-360 GSVPMMLAFTAIA
+360 GSVPMMLVFTAVA

-428 LLAAAGFIE
+428 LLAAAGFIQ
-437 GGVATQPEAVITML
+437 GGAAVQPDSVISML

-466 TFLLTKLNVEKA
+466 TFLLTRLNVEKA
-478 NKALI
+478 NTALL
-483 ASRKA
+483 AKKG